1 MLPLPLYSSLDQL
14 REAAE
19 ACVACARADERQQ
32 VVFGSGAPHARLMLV
47 GEAPSSTDDST
58 GRPFTG
64 PAGRLL
70 DELLA
75 EHGLHRRDLWLTNLV
90 RCYAGR
96 IRDGRPENRPV
107 KAGELAA
114 CATWLEQELLFIN
127 PRVILAV
134 GAPAAKAL
142 IAKDFKL
149 QGQRG
154 QVFTRA
160 DGRLAIATLQ
170 PAYVMRLGNLVDRDA
185 YQAARTQVSQDIE
198 LAARTAGLL
207 DEGAQSD

>member
-1 MLPLPLYSSLDQL
+1 
-14 REAAE
+14 
-19 ACVACARADERQQ
+19 
-32 VVFGSGAPHARLMLV
+32 MLV

-149 QGQRG
+149 QEQRG
-154 QVFTRA
+154 AVF
-160 DGRLAIATLQ
+160 GRGSGPSIKSTGRGLHCCIHLFLG
-170 PAYVMRLGNLVDRDA
+170 RLGNFNDGLAGRRIEDLLGISLADRELSLDQELGLHVSLVD
-185 YQAARTQVSQDIE
+185 
-198 LAARTAGLL
+198 
-207 DEGAQSD
+207 